1 MIRIDERVRLVL
13 VIVVSVLLVAGTSFA
28 LKMLERDG
36 GAGQSR
42 YDRVSTKYAG
52 LGKPA
57 GYARTAGGCT
67 YSEGSGGGCNS
78 SGPGGSSC
86 CGGGGAPLSQDE
98 VKAGV
103 LRYYAEKYGDSDVTC
118 VVKDY
123 GCHMEA
129 EILKDGNVV
138 RKLSISGNRITEIG

>member
-1 MIRIDERVRLVL
+1 MIRTDERVRLVL
-13 VIVVSVLLVAGTSFA
+13 VVVVSVLLVAGTSFA
-28 LKMLERDG
+28 LKNLERGG
-36 GAGQSR
+36 GAGQGR
-42 YDRVSTKYAG
+42 YNRVSTKYAG

-57 GYARTAGGCT
+57 GYAGYGGGCT
-67 YSEGSGGGCNS
+67 YSGGSGGGCNS

-98 VKAGV
+98 VRTGA
-103 LRYYAEKYGDSDVTC
+103 LRYYVEKYGDSDVTC
-118 VVKDY
+118 EVKDY

-138 RKLSISGNRITEIG
+138 RKLSISGSRITEI